1 MLYLELKKKT
11 LKNCSWQYHLKK
23 KLEVHWWGTTVSSTD
38 THSEFYS
45 VQIELV
51 YLSFG

>member
-1 MLYLELKKKT
+1 MTT
-11 LKNCSWQYHLKK
+11 LFEEKSRGALC
-23 KLEVHWWGTTVSSTD
+23 GTTVSSTD

-51 YLSFG
+51 YLSFGKGT